1 MSLGGTKKEM
11 NEEEKNIRA
20 RIRANERLARE
31 YEEIGDISGS
41 LRCKARAEAL
51 KFKLARTRRTK

>member
-1 MSLGGTKKEM
+1 M
-11 NEEEKNIRA
+11 NEEEKKLRA

-51 KFKLARTRRTK
+51 KFVLARTRRTK